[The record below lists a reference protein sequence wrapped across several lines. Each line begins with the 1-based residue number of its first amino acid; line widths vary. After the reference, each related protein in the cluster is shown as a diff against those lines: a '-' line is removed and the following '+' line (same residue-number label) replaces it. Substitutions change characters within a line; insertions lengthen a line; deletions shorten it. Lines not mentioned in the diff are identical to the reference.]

1 MKKQVIAP
9 IGVRAVGAGGLQHPP
24 PPAPSNFGQLRF
36 FGQQEKFGQT
46 KFLLK
51 FLCFVSFFFS
61 LKELLFILSLSRR
74 GNICYCETPNKESF
88 SRIAKCYKI
97 DGGILENEQKRYAIC
112 RRVRRLGHTTVS
124 ELLMEIQDNVLF
136 NTFPHFSE

>member
-1 MKKQVIAP
+1 MP
-9 IGVRAVGAGGLQHPP
+9 LELGAAT

-51 FLCFVSFFFS
+51 FPCFVSSFFVFFS

-74 GNICYCETPNKESF
+74 GK
-88 SRIAKCYKI
+88 
-97 DGGILENEQKRYAIC
+97 
-112 RRVRRLGHTTVS
+112 
-124 ELLMEIQDNVLF
+124 DN
-136 NTFPHFSE
+136 